1 MTDSAVA
8 TDAAGATDSAARTG
22 SSREAEVL
30 RNFVGG
36 KWVESR
42 SREFLDVYNPARGE
56 VIARTPL
63 STGEDLDAAVQAAKK
78 AFPAWRDT
86 PAVVR
91 SRSLFRFRQLLEENF
106 EELARTVTTEHGKTL
121 DESRGSVRRGIECV
135 EVACGSPSLMMGYGL
150 ENISSGIDCQ
160 VIRQP
165 VGVCAAIAPFNF
177 PAMVPLWF
185 LPFAVGTGNTI
196 IVKPSEQ
203 VPLSQRLIFRL
214 LEQCDL
220 PPGVVNLVN
229 GGREVVEAICDHPE
243 IRAVSFV
250 GSTPVARA
258 VWQRATHSGKRVQAL
273 GGAKNFV
280 VVMPDADW
288 DRSIGVITESF
299 YGCAGERCLA
309 GSILVPVGDAHAEA
323 RDRMAA
329 STTALKVGDGMR
341 GGVSMGP
348 VISAKHREKV
358 LGYIDKG
365 VKEGARL
372 VVDGRKASIEGSE
385 KGFFLGPTL
394 FDEVRPSMTIGHE
407 EIFGPV
413 ASISPVASLEEAIDL
428 MHAHPNANATSI
440 FTTSGKAA
448 REFAR
453 HATASMVGVNIGVAA
468 PMAYFPFGGAKD
480 SFFGDL
486 KVHGRD
492 AYEFYTDK
500 KVVISRWF

>member
-1 MTDSAVA
+1 MTDSAAVGYA
-8 TDAAGATDSAARTG
+8 SAAAAR
-22 SSREAEVL
+22 SSKEAEVL

-36 KWVESR
+36 RWVESR
-42 SREFLDVYNPARGE
+42 AREFLDVYNPARGE

-63 STGEDLDAAVQAAKK
+63 STAEDLDGAVAAAKK
-78 AFPAWRDT
+78 AFPGWRDT

-91 SRSLFRFRQLLEENF
+91 ARALFRLRDLLEQNF
-106 EELARTVTTEHGKTL
+106 EELARTVTTEHGKTI

-185 LPFAVGTGNTI
+185 LPFAVATGNTI

-203 VPLSQRLIFRL
+203 VPLSQRLVFRL
-214 LEQCDL
+214 LEKCDL

-250 GSTPVARA
+250 GSTPVART
-258 VWQRATHSGKRVQAL
+258 VWRRATHAGKRVQAL

-288 DRSIGVITESF
+288 DRSINVITESF

-309 GSILVPVGDAHAEA
+309 GSVLVPVGAAHGEA

-329 STTALKVGDGMR
+329 SAKALRVGDGTEE
-341 GGVSMGP
+341 GVSMGP
-348 VISAKHREKV
+348 VISARHRERV
-358 LGYIDKG
+358 LDYIEKG
-365 VKEGARL
+365 VAEGAKL
-372 VVDGRKASIEGSE
+372 VVDGRKVSVAGNEQ
-385 KGFFLGPTL
+385 GFFLGPTL
-394 FDEVRPSMTIGHE
+394 FDDVRPAMTIGHE

-413 ASISPVASLEEAIDL
+413 ASITPVQTLDEAIEV

-440 FTTSGKAA
+440 FTSSGKAA

-453 HATASMVGVNIGVAA
+453 QASASMVGVNIGVAA

>member
-1 MTDSAVA
+1 MSGTAISEGRSARSGASGDVPVLPNFIGGRWVA
-8 TDAAGATDSAARTG
+8 SSAAK
-22 SSREAEVL
+22 
-30 RNFVGG
+30 FQ
-36 KWVESR
+36 
-42 SREFLDVYNPARGE
+42 DVTNPARGE
-56 VIARTPL
+56 VIARAPL
-63 STGEDLDAAVQAAKK
+63 SGAAEVDQAVAAARQ

-86 PAVVR
+86 PAVTRAQV
-91 SRSLFRFRQLLEENF
+91 LFRFKAELEEHF
-106 EELARTVTTEHGKTL
+106 EELARIVTTEHGKTL

-135 EVACGSPSLMMGYGL
+135 EVACGTPSLSMGYGL

-165 VGVCAAIAPFNF
+165 IGVCAAIAPFNF

-185 LPFAVGTGNTI
+185 LPFAIATGNVF

-203 VPLSQRLIFRL
+203 VPLSQKRMIEL
-214 LEQCDL
+214 LEKCGL
-220 PPGVVNLVN
+220 PAGVVNLVN
-229 GGREVVEAICDHPE
+229 GGREVVEAICDHPG
-243 IRAVSFV
+243 ISAVSFV

-258 VWQRATHSGKRVQAL
+258 VYRRATHAGKRVQAL

-280 VVMPDADW
+280 VVMPDANW
-288 DRSIGVITESF
+288 DRAVPVISESF

-309 GSILVPVGDAHAEA
+309 GSVLVPVGEAHATA
-323 RDRMAA
+323 RDRLAEA
-329 STTALKVGDGMR
+329 VRALKVGDGAEP
-341 GGVSMGP
+341 GVDMGP
-348 VISAKHREKV
+348 VISGRHREKV
-358 LGYIDKG
+358 VGYIEKG
-365 VKEGARL
+365 VAEGAKL
-372 VVDGRKASIEGSE
+372 VVDGRRVNVPGREQ
-385 KGFFLGPTL
+385 GFFLGPTI
-394 FDEVRPSMTIGHE
+394 FDEVSPEMTIGRE

-413 ASISPVASLEEAIDL
+413 ASITPVKTLDDAIAL

-440 FTTSGKAA
+440 FTSSGKSA

-453 HATASMVGVNIGVAA
+453 HSSASMVGVNIGVAA

-492 AYEFYTDK
+492 AFEFYTDK

>member
-8 TDAAGATDSAARTG
+8 TDATSARAG
-22 SSREAEVL
+22 SSSDAEVL
-30 RNFVGG
+30 QNFIGG
-36 KWVESR
+36 RWVDSR
-42 SREFLDVYNPARGE
+42 ASEFLDVYNPARGE

-63 STGEDLDAAVQAAKK
+63 STGEDLDAAVLAAKK

-91 SRSLFRFRQLLEENF
+91 ARSLFLFRQLLEENF
-106 EELARTVTTEHGKTL
+106 EELARTVTTEHGKTIG
-121 DESRGSVRRGIECV
+121 ESRGSVRRGIECV

-214 LEQCDL
+214 LEKCGL

-250 GSTPVARA
+250 GSTPVAKA
-258 VWQRATHSGKRVQAL
+258 VWRRATHAGKRVQAL
-273 GGAKNFV
+273 GGAKNFI

-288 DRSIGVITESF
+288 DRSIDVITESF

-309 GSILVPVGDAHAEA
+309 GSILVPVGEAHGEA

-329 STTALKVGDGMR
+329 STKALRVGDGMAED
-341 GGVSMGP
+341 VTMGP
-348 VISAKHREKV
+348 VISGRHRERV
-358 LGYIDKG
+358 LAYIDKG
-365 VKEGARL
+365 VQEGARL
-372 VVDGRKASIEGSE
+372 VVDGRELSVEGSE

-394 FDEVRPSMTIGHE
+394 FDEVSPSMTIGHE

-413 ASISPVASLEEAIDL
+413 ASISPVKSLEEAIEV

-453 HATASMVGVNIGVAA
+453 QASASMVGVNIGVAA

>member
-1 MTDSAVA
+1 MTESAVA
-8 TDAAGATDSAARTG
+8 QEKTPTAGTG
-22 SSREAEVL
+22 VETL
-30 RNFVGG
+30 RNFLGG
-36 KWVESR
+36 RWIESR
-42 SREFLDVYNPARGE
+42 TRDFLDVYNPARGE

-63 STGEDLDAAVQAAKK
+63 STGEDVDGAVAAAKK

-86 PAVVR
+86 PPVTRAR
-91 SRSLFRFRQLLEENF
+91 AFFKFKALLEEHF
-106 EELARTVTTEHGKTL
+106 EELARIVTTEHGKTL

-150 ENISSGIDCQ
+150 ENISPGIDCS

-185 LPFAVGTGNTI
+185 LPFAVATGNCI

-203 VPLSQRLIFRL
+203 VPLSMTRMFQL
-214 LEQCDL
+214 LEKCDL
-220 PPGVVNLVN
+220 PPGVVSLVN
-229 GGREVVEAICDHPE
+229 GSRAVVEAICDHPD

-258 VWQRATHSGKRVQAL
+258 VYQRATHAGKRVQAL
-273 GGAKNFV
+273 GGAKNFI
-280 VVMPDADW
+280 VVMPDADL
-288 DRSIGVITESF
+288 DRSIGAITESF

-309 GSILVPVGDAHAEA
+309 GSVLVPVGEAHRQA
-323 RDRMAA
+323 RERIVA
-329 STTALKVGDGMR
+329 SAGALRVGDGAEP
-341 GGVSMGP
+341 GVAMGP
-348 VISAKHREKV
+348 VIRAQHRDKV
-358 LGYIDKG
+358 VSYIEKG
-365 VKEGARL
+365 VAEGAKL
-372 VVDGRKASIEGSE
+372 VLDGRNLRVPERE
-385 KGFFLGPTL
+385 RGFFVGPTV
-394 FDEVRPSMTIGHE
+394 FDDVSPSMAIGRD

-413 ASISPVASLEEAIDL
+413 ASITPVKTLEEAIAV

-440 FTTSGKAA
+440 FTSSGKAA

-453 HATASMVGVNIGVAA
+453 LASASMVGVNIGVAA

-492 AYEFYTDK
+492 TYEFYTDK